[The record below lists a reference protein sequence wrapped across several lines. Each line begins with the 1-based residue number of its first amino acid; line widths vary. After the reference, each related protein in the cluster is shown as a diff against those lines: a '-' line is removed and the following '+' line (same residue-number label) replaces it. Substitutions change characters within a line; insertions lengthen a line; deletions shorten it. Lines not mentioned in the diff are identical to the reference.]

1 MKIFHHYNTKATPHH
16 KKDRI
21 EKHFKKRKLIMSTTL
36 SYYLDRISKY
46 AGLSSAFLVVV
57 LSLLVAYDTVM
68 RYLFSEGSIA
78 LQEIEWH
85 LFDVIFL
92 LGLTYALKHDKHVRV
107 DIFFERYSTESRAIV
122 QIFSM
127 LLLVIPFSLVFL
139 MDALTMLIQSYVQNE
154 ISSDPGGL
162 THRYIIKGVLVLS
175 FILLVLQALSE
186 ILKAFQK
193 LENHKRFLRFLS
205 VVIIVGVLIYTADHY
220 DMAYWLDPVLLM
232 FALSL
237 FLLMTGFQVA
247 FVFAGVALLFAM
259 IDNDVGLATLE
270 MQPYRTYGIMGNT
283 TLMAVPLFIFMG
295 LILEKSK
302 MAEGLLISMGRLFG
316 SVRGGLA
323 ISVVLV
329 GAILAASTG
338 IVGASVVMMSLIAL
352 PLMLKHNYSP
362 ALASGSIAASGTL
375 GQLIPPSIV
384 LIILGD
390 QMHLSVGDLFRAA
403 VVPGLLLI
411 TLYVI
416 YILFISTIN
425 KDVAPAI
432 TSEDAYSS
440 VLKEAF
446 REIIPPL
453 LLIGVVL
460 GSIFAGIASPS
471 ESAAI
476 GVLGAMLLAWSKR
489 NFSYEMVRYAAIE
502 TVKLTA
508 MIFMILIGA
517 TAFSLVFNELGG
529 GDMAMEFFSGD
540 VGEKWM
546 FIFIAMLVIFLLGFF
561 IDFIEIA
568 FVVVPILVPIVASF
582 GIDPIWFAILI
593 AMNLQASFLTPPF
606 GFALFYLKGA
616 AGDKVSTEAIYKG
629 VIPFIGLQLLALLI
643 IIAYPDLIYLFG
655 K

>member
-1 MKIFHHYNTKATPHH
+1 MQHM
-16 KKDRI
+16 
-21 EKHFKKRKLIMSTTL
+21 HF
-36 SYYLDRISKY
+36 SYYLDRLSKF
-46 AGLSSAFLVVV
+46 AGYLAAILVVI
-57 LSLLVAYDTVM
+57 LSMLVAYDAGM

-92 LGLTYALKHDKHVRV
+92 LGLSYALKHDKHVRV
-107 DIFFERYSTESRAIV
+107 DIFFERYSHDAKAVV
-122 QIFSM
+122 QIIAM
-127 LLLVIPFSLVFL
+127 LLLVIPFSLIFL
-139 MDALTMLIQSYVQNE
+139 NDALDMTYQSFLQHEV
-154 ISSDPGGL
+154 SPDPGGL
-162 THRYIIKGVLVLS
+162 TDRWVIKGMLVLS
-175 FILLVLQALSE
+175 FALLILQALSE
-186 ILKAFQK
+186 ILKAYHR
-193 LENHKRFLRFLS
+193 LEKKILLWRTLR
-205 VVIIVGVLIYTADHY
+205 GVLLLGTLVYVAWYNRLEFWVEPVFLMFTLA
-220 DMAYWLDPVLLM
+220 LVLLM
-232 FALSL
+232 L
-237 FLLMTGFQVA
+237 GFQVA
-247 FVFAGVALLFAM
+247 FVFAGVALFFAL
-259 IDNDVGLATLE
+259 ITDEVGLHVLE
-270 MQPYRTYGIMGNT
+270 MLPYRTYGIMSNV
-283 TLMAVPLFIFMG
+283 TLMAIPLFIFMG

-302 MAEGLLISMGRLFG
+302 MAENLLISMGKLFG
-316 SVRGGLA
+316 QVRGGLA
-323 ISVVLV
+323 VSVVLV

-384 LIILGD
+384 LIVLGD
-390 QMHLSVGDLFRAA
+390 QMHLSVGDLFKAA

-411 TLYVI
+411 VLYVL
-416 YILFISTIN
+416 YILIVSYF
-425 KDVAPAI
+425 KKEVAPAI
-432 TSEDAYSS
+432 VSDEPYGD
-440 VLKEAF
+440 VLKAAIKA
-446 REIIPPL
+446 IIPPL
-453 LLIGVVL
+453 LLIGAVL
-460 GSIFAGIASPS
+460 GSIFAGIASPT

-476 GVLGAMLLAWSKR
+476 GVLGAMALAAFNR
-489 NFSYEMVRYAAIE
+489 AFSFELVRYASIE

-529 GDMAMEFFSGD
+529 GDMALQFFAEDMGD
-540 VGEKWM
+540 KWT
-546 FIFIAMLVIFLLGFF
+546 FILIAMLLIFLLGFF

-616 AGDKVSTEAIYKG
+616 AGDKVTTGAIYRG
-629 VIPFIGLQLLALLI
+629 VIPFILLQVLALGI
-643 IIAYPDLIYLFG
+643 IVLFPDLIYIFG

>member
-1 MKIFHHYNTKATPHH
+1 MYLK
-16 KKDRI
+16 
-21 EKHFKKRKLIMSTTL
+21 S
-36 SYYLDRISKY
+36 SYYLDSISKY
-46 AGLSSAFLVVV
+46 AGTIAAFLVLL
-57 LSLLVAYDTVM
+57 LSLLVAYDAVM
-68 RYLFSEGSIA
+68 RYLLSAGSIA
-78 LQEIEWH
+78 LQEVEWH

-107 DIFFERYSTESRAIV
+107 DIFFERYSKESRGIV
-122 QIFSM
+122 QILSM
-127 LLLVIPFSLVFL
+127 LFLVIPFSLVFL
-139 MDALTMLIQSYVQNE
+139 SDSIDMLMQSYLQHE

-162 THRYIIKGVLVLS
+162 THRYMIKGVLVLS
-175 FILLVLQALSE
+175 FILLIIQALSE
-186 ILKAFQK
+186 VLKAFAR
-193 LENHKRFLRFLS
+193 LESKKNFLRILG
-205 VVIIVGVLIYTADHY
+205 IVTILGVLIYTADHY
-220 DMAYWLDPVLLM
+220 DMAYWFDPILLM
-232 FALSL
+232 FALTL
-237 FLLMTGFQVA
+237 FLLMAGFQVA
-247 FVFAGVALLFAM
+247 FVFAGVALLFAT
-259 IDNDVGLATLE
+259 ISNEVGLSVLE
-270 MQPYRTYGIMGNT
+270 MLPYRTYGIMGNA

-302 MAEGLLISMGRLFG
+302 MAEGLLLSMGKLFG

-352 PLMLKHNYSP
+352 PLMLKHHYSP

-375 GQLIPPSIV
+375 GQLIPPSII

-411 TLYVI
+411 GLYII
-416 YILFISTIN
+416 YILLVSHLN
-425 KDVAPAI
+425 KEIAPAI
-432 TSEDAYSS
+432 VSEEAYGT
-440 VLKEAF
+440 VFREAF
-446 REIIPPL
+446 KEIIPPL

-476 GVLGAMLLAWSKR
+476 GVLGAMLLAWGKR
-489 NFSYEMVRYAAIE
+489 NFSYDMVHYAAIE

-529 GDMAMEFFSGD
+529 GDMAMEFFSSDGGLGD
-540 VGEKWM
+540 MGDKWM
-546 FIFIAMLVIFLLGFF
+546 FILIAMLVIFLLGFF

-568 FVVVPILVPIVASF
+568 FVVVPILVPIVASM
-582 GIDPIWFAILI
+582 GIDPVWFAILI

-616 AGDKVSTEAIYKG
+616 AGNKVSTGAIYKG

-643 IIAYPDLIYLFG
+643 IIFYPDLLYLFG

>member
-1 MKIFHHYNTKATPHH
+1 MYVK
-16 KKDRI
+16 
-21 EKHFKKRKLIMSTTL
+21 S

-46 AGLSSAFLVVV
+46 AGYVAAFLVVL
-57 LSLLVAYDTVM
+57 LSLLVAYDAAM
-68 RYLFSEGSIA
+68 RYLFSAGSIA
-78 LQEIEWH
+78 LQEVEWH

-107 DIFFERYSTESRAIV
+107 DIFFERYSKESRSIV
-122 QIFSM
+122 QILSM
-127 LLLVIPFSLVFL
+127 LFLVIPFSLVFL
-139 MDALTMLIQSYVQNE
+139 SDSIDMLMQSYLQHE

-162 THRYIIKGVLVLS
+162 THRYMIKSVLVLS
-175 FILLVLQALSE
+175 FMLLIIQALSE
-186 ILKAFQK
+186 VLKAFGR
-193 LENHKRFLRFLS
+193 LESKKNFLRILA
-205 VVIIVGVLIYTADHY
+205 VATILGGLVYTADHY
-220 DMAYWLDPVLLM
+220 DMAYWLDPILLM
-232 FALSL
+232 FALTL
-237 FLLMTGFQVA
+237 FLLMAGFQVA
-247 FVFAGVALLFAM
+247 FVFAGVALLFAT
-259 IDNDVGLATLE
+259 ISNEVGLSVLE
-270 MQPYRTYGIMGNT
+270 MLPYRTYGIMGNT

-302 MAEGLLISMGRLFG
+302 MAEGLLLSMGKLFG
-316 SVRGGLA
+316 SIRGGLA

-352 PLMLKHNYSP
+352 PLMLKHHYSP

-375 GQLIPPSIV
+375 GQLIPPSII

-411 TLYVI
+411 GLYII
-416 YILFISTIN
+416 YILLISHLN
-425 KDVAPAI
+425 KEIAPAI
-432 TSEDAYSS
+432 VSEEAYAKM
-440 VLKEAF
+440 LKEAF
-446 REIIPPL
+446 KEIIPPL

-529 GDMAMEFFSGD
+529 GDMAMEFFAGD
-540 VGEKWM
+540 MGDKWM
-546 FIFIAMLVIFLLGFF
+546 FILIAMLAIFLLGFF

-582 GIDPIWFAILI
+582 GIDPVWFAILI

-616 AGDKVSTEAIYKG
+616 AGDKVSTGAIYKG

-643 IIAYPDLIYLFG
+643 ILFYPDLIYLFG

>member
-1 MKIFHHYNTKATPHH
+1 
-16 KKDRI
+16 
-21 EKHFKKRKLIMSTTL
+21 
-36 SYYLDRISKY
+36 
-46 AGLSSAFLVVV
+46 
-57 LSLLVAYDTVM
+57 
-68 RYLFSEGSIA
+68 
-78 LQEIEWH
+78 
-85 LFDVIFL
+85 
-92 LGLTYALKHDKHVRV
+92 
-107 DIFFERYSTESRAIV
+107 
-122 QIFSM
+122 
-127 LLLVIPFSLVFL
+127 
-139 MDALTMLIQSYVQNE
+139 
-154 ISSDPGGL
+154 
-162 THRYIIKGVLVLS
+162 
-175 FILLVLQALSE
+175 
-186 ILKAFQK
+186 
-193 LENHKRFLRFLS
+193 
-205 VVIIVGVLIYTADHY
+205 
-220 DMAYWLDPVLLM
+220 
-232 FALSL
+232 
-237 FLLMTGFQVA
+237 
-247 FVFAGVALLFAM
+247 
-259 IDNDVGLATLE
+259 
-270 MQPYRTYGIMGNT
+270 
-283 TLMAVPLFIFMG
+283 
-295 LILEKSK
+295 
-302 MAEGLLISMGRLFG
+302 MAEGLLLSMGKLFG
-316 SVRGGLA
+316 SIRGGLA

-411 TLYVI
+411 ALYVI
-416 YILFISTIN
+416 YILIISYLN
-425 KDVAPAI
+425 KEIAPAI
-432 TSEDAYSS
+432 VSEEDYGA
-440 VLKEAF
+440 VLKEAIK
-446 REIIPPL
+446 EIIPPL

-476 GVLGAMLLAWSKR
+476 GVLGAMLLALGKR
-489 NFSYEMVRYAAIE
+489 NFSYAMLRYAAIE

-529 GDMAMEFFSGD
+529 GDMAMEFFSSDGVLGD
-540 VGEKWM
+540 MGDKWM
-546 FIFIAMLVIFLLGFF
+546 FILIAMLVIFLLGFF

-582 GIDPIWFAILI
+582 GIDPVWFAILI

-616 AGDKVSTEAIYKG
+616 AGDKVSTGAIYKG
-629 VIPFIGLQLLALLI
+629 VIPFIGLQILALLI
-643 IIAYPDLIYLFG
+643 IIFYPDLIYLFG

>member
-1 MKIFHHYNTKATPHH
+1 MNTS
-16 KKDRI
+16 
-21 EKHFKKRKLIMSTTL
+21 F
-36 SYYLDRISKY
+36 SYYLDQISKY
-46 AGLSSAFLVVV
+46 AGYFAALLVVV
-57 LSLLVAYDTVM
+57 LSLLVAYDAVM
-68 RYLFSEGSIA
+68 RYLFASGSIA

-85 LFDVIFL
+85 LFDIIFL
-92 LGLTYALKHDKHVRV
+92 LGLSYALKHDKHVRV
-107 DIFFERYSTESRAIV
+107 DIFFERYSKESRAIV

-127 LLLVIPFSLVFL
+127 LLLVIPFSLIFL
-139 MDALTMLIQSYVQNE
+139 SDSLDMLLQSYLQNE

-162 THRYIIKGVLVLS
+162 THRYLIKGVLVLA
-175 FILLVLQALSE
+175 FILLIIQALSE
-186 ILKAFQK
+186 MLKAFEK
-193 LENHKRFLRFLS
+193 LESNKMFFRVLGVVS
-205 VVIIVGVLIYTADHY
+205 VLGLLVYTADHY
-220 DMAYWLDPVLLM
+220 DMAYWLDPVFLM
-232 FALSL
+232 FALAL
-237 FLLMTGFQVA
+237 FLLMAGFQVA
-247 FVFAGVALLFAM
+247 FVFAGVALLFAV
-259 IDNDVGLATLE
+259 IDNDVGLVTLE
-270 MQPYRTYGIMGNT
+270 MLPYRTYGIMGNA

-295 LILEKSK
+295 LILERSK
-302 MAEGLLISMGRLFG
+302 MAEGLLLSMGKLFG

-352 PLMLKHNYSP
+352 PLMLKHHYSP

-375 GQLIPPSIV
+375 GQLIPPSII

-411 TLYVI
+411 VLYIV
-416 YILFISTIN
+416 YILAVSYMN
-425 KDVAPAI
+425 KEIAPAI
-432 TSEDAYSS
+432 ILDESYSR
-440 VLKEAF
+440 VLKEAI

-476 GVLGAMLLAWSKR
+476 GVLGAMLLALGKR
-489 NFSYEMVRYAAIE
+489 TLSYEMVRYAAIE

-529 GDMAMEFFSGD
+529 GDMAMEFFAGD
-540 VGEKWM
+540 LGDQWM
-546 FIFIAMLVIFLLGFF
+546 FILIAMLAIFLLGFF

-582 GIDPIWFAILI
+582 GIDPVWFAILI

-606 GFALFYLKGA
+606 GFALFFLKGA
-616 AGDKVSTEAIYKG
+616 AGDKVSTGAIYKG
-629 VIPFIGLQLLALLI
+629 VIPFIGLQLLALVI
-643 IIAYPDLIYLFG
+643 ILLYPELIYLFG